1 MSVEAAGGLRPFQT
15 IMYTTKDGEHC
26 TATKKDDVV
35 TVVGDKN
42 GTRLLELED
51 FMKNELF
58 NNVQNINLENS
69 PEKDEGSFKSSAR
82 RNSKYG
88 KTDIDKGDY
97 IERHIVAEGTKSR
110 KAGVGIASAIF
121 PGLGQFINGDAGK
134 GFGFLAATVLSPI
147 LVLPAVLTKKPA
159 IRILCASLAILP
171 QIGARIWA
179 PIDAVKNAKTEIT
192 QIIDK

>member
-1 MSVEAAGGLRPFQT
+1 MSVEATGGLKPFQT

-26 TATKKDDVV
+26 TATKKDGIV

-42 GTRLLELED
+42 GTRQLELED
-51 FMKNELF
+51 FMKNELL

-69 PEKDEGSFKSSAR
+69 PEKDEVSFKGKAR
-82 RNSKYG
+82 REAKYG

-110 KAGVGIASAIF
+110 KAAVGIASALI
-121 PGLGQFINGDAGK
+121 PGLGQFINGDGGK
-134 GFGFLAATVLSPI
+134 GFGFLAATLLTP
-147 LVLPAVLTKKPA
+147 LLALPALAARKPA
-159 IRILCASLAILP
+159 VKILCASLAALS
-171 QIGARIWA
+171 QIGTRIWA